1 MSPNVTLFGMLLL
14 RDLKGSLDV
23 MFFEYEEHGLD
34 QIDSS

>member
-1 MSPNVTLFGMLLL
+1 MTNVEAHSTIGN
-14 RDLKGSLDV
+14 RSLDV